1 MALSIPIISEFDGKG
16 IDKAIKEF
24 QQLETAGEKAQFAIK
39 KAAIPAAAA
48 LAGLAAAAG
57 PAISAASDLEEN
69 LSKVNVIFGEGAK
82 DIEEFAKTA
91 ATALGQSQNAVLTA
105 AGTFGTFGKAA
116 GLGGAEL
123 AAFSNDF
130 TALAS
135 DLASFNNTSPEEA
148 VNAIGAALR
157 GEAEPLRQ
165 FGVLLNDATL
175 KAAAMELGIYSGSGA
190 LTDQQK
196 ILAAQK
202 VIYDQTGDAQG
213 DFEKTSGGLAN
224 SQRILSAEIKNLQI
238 EIGKGLLP
246 VVDAVLPFLT
256 KFAAWA
262 SDNPKAF
269 QIIAGTIAGIATA
282 ILAVNFAM
290 AANPFT
296 LIAIGVAA
304 LVTALVVAYT
314 KFETFRNIVNTLLN
328 GLIGGFEAF
337 ANGFIDSINTIIRG
351 LNIISPFSD
360 IKYLDNI
367 ELGRVGGA
375 GAKSTG
381 GAAREGGTSGFGS
394 GPTLTGLSPLPP
406 LPLGG
411 GGGGGNGGGGS
422 GGRQASSVLD
432 LSKNYAG
439 NLGGNY
445 GITGNA
451 GDFSSLF
458 DQFMVERGT
467 PITVNVNGGLA
478 TSADI
483 GRAVVNSIKAMNR
496 VDGPAQIQV
505 A

>member
-24 QQLETAGEKAQFAIK
+24 KQLETAGEKAQFAIK

-157 GEAEPLRQ
+157 GEAEPLRS

-175 KAAAMELGIYSGSGA
+175 KAAALELGIYSGSGA

-213 DFEKTSGGLAN
+213 DFAKTSDGLAN
-224 SQRILSAEIKNLQI
+224 SQRILSAEIKNLQV

-269 QIIAGTIAGIATA
+269 QIIAATIAGIATA

-290 AANPFT
+290 RANPFT

-304 LVTALVVAYT
+304 LVTALVIAYT

-351 LNIISPFSD
+351 LNLISPFSD
-360 IKYLDNI
+360 IKYLENI
-367 ELGRVGGA
+367 RLGRVGGE

-381 GAAREGGTSGFGS
+381 GAAREGGTGAFGS
-394 GPTLTGLSPLPP
+394 GPTSADLPALPP
-406 LPLGG
+406 LPTGMGGVGTGGVGG
-411 GGGGGNGGGGS
+411 GVAAAPMAPFMQDLSKQFMAGTQT
-422 GGRQASSVLD
+422 RESVLD
-432 LSKNYAG
+432 RFSGEAR
-439 NLGGNY
+439 
-445 GITGNA
+445 NA
-451 GDFSSLF
+451 ML
-458 DQFMVERGT
+458 ERGG
-467 PITVNVNGGLA
+467 ITVNVNGGLA